1 MSCITVAMGPVSAAG
16 SSFICIEIFDTKSDY
31 QHFESLLAEGK
42 ELIGMR
48 ILAYC
53 LMPNHWHLVL
63 YPRRDKDLSEFMR
76 WITTT
81 HVRRLRVL
89 TKSVGNGHLYQGSY
103 KSFPVQ
109 KDKHLV
115 DLIRYVEQ
123 NPLRAKLV
131 LHAEDWQ
138 WSSLYR
144 LEKGRAKEKK
154 LLDTLPTELPANYLK
169 SVNEIYDTEKL
180 TELRYSVNKS
190 APFGSSSWTSSMV
203 KRYNL
208 QSTLRSIGRPKK

>member
-1 MSCITVAMGPVSAAG
+1 
-16 SSFICIEIFDTKSDY
+16 
-31 QHFESLLAEGK
+31 
-42 ELIGMR
+42 MR

-103 KSFPVQ
+103 KSFPVK